1 MLSFTAHALQCMRW
15 PIGLKLAAALCRMLY
30 FSLVYWLEFRLKLA
44 AGRCRMLCFSA
55 AGAELYRASAG
66 VADQASGRPLPHAT
80 L

>member
-44 AGRCRMLCFSA
+44 AGRCRMLCVSA
-55 AGAELYRASAG
+55 ACYAVVLLHAMLSAACAEL
-66 VADQASGRPLPHAT
+66 
-80 L
+80 